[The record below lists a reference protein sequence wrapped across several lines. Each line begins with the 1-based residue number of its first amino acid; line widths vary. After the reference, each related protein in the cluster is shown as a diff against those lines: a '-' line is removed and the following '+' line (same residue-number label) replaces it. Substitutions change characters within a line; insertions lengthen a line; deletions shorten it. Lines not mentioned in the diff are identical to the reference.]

1 LKQHPELLFPQN
13 PAPIEIKENTRKLI
27 KMGIDPQSSAKLAG
41 SGLINEK
48 LKENEFLS
56 ENKQAKFKARLRS
69 SMKNFQISE
78 MRIS

>member
-1 LKQHPELLFPQN
+1 
-13 PAPIEIKENTRKLI
+13 
-27 KMGIDPQSSAKLAG
+27 MGIDPQSSAKLAG